1 MTKHIAFFDLDGTLI
16 DNDYE
21 VWIIDKEHPSNPL
34 LVLNHIEFTL
44 IKKGHY
50 KKQDNVLDYNGQCY
64 YVSDELLKRIQKK
77 AKTENIERFGISTM
91 PMVSRELLNKSKIV
105 FLLKN
110 IEHIKF
116 DKFVDIGILT
126 ARSNQRTSSDQ
137 LNELRLELKNIGIDN
152 IKKIHFVGKSVNTG
166 QNYMNKIN
174 VLLEHLVGFKIK
186 TGKFVSLKE
195 DWYPHVSFYDD
206 DTQNIHYANDIQK
219 FFEEIL
225 RKTDDEVFHIIM
237 ERLDTTKLT
246 LDTHLVT
253 TNDINRFVSN
263 KVFLQKPVRFPIVE
277 SRLLKFDMFKK
288 RLS

>member
-1 MTKHIAFFDLDGTLI
+1 MTKNIAFFDLDGTLI

-21 VWIIDKEHPSNPL
+21 VWIIDKEHPSKPL
-34 LVLNHIEFTL
+34 MVLNHIEFTL

-50 KKQDNVLDYNGQCY
+50 KKQNNVLDYNGQCY

-110 IEHIKF
+110 IEHLRF

-263 KVFLQKPVRFPIVE
+263 KVVLQKPVRFPIME
-277 SRLLKFDMFKK
+277 SRLMSFERFKNK
-288 RLS
+288 L